1 MGNLEW
7 GEIEIVLHYTGP
19 GLESHKVQVTCT
31 FKQAFQHQN
40 YFILHASLHLF
51 TFSNS
56 TAIDKVDTV
65 V

>member
-7 GEIEIVLHYTGP
+7 GQIEIVLRYTGP
-19 GLESHKVQVTCT
+19 GLESRKVKVTCT

-56 TAIDKVDTV
+56 TAIGKVNAFV
-65 V
+65 